1 VYIALQPPNIDLPLA
16 TLDSSMVEDSG
27 DEKLS
32 NDAQDSYGSEYKVR
46 SAHTS
51 HILILTMDVTGI
63 RAVIWRIIE
72 GTGYGTQEGI

>member
-1 VYIALQPPNIDLPLA
+1 
-16 TLDSSMVEDSG
+16 MVEDSG